1 MRIADHPKKFGLLL
15 LPLIPLTAIGVVE
28 VADRISGDNE
38 TCACAPA
45 PIREELPKPV
55 FVPVRNEAPRPAPPA

>member
-28 VADRISGDNE
+28 VSDRVAGTE
-38 TCACAPA
+38 TCTCAPA
-45 PIREELPKPV
+45 PIRDDLPKPV
-55 FVPVRNEAPRPAPPA
+55 LPVRTQAPHPAPPA

>member
-28 VADRISGDNE
+28 VTDRISGGNE

-45 PIREELPKPV
+45 PIREELPKPLP
-55 FVPVRNEAPRPAPPA
+55 PVRHEAPNPSPPA